1 MNPIRHPRFL
11 RSLGLA
17 ALFAC
22 ALASCSSGTGG
33 FSTDRLGRMAHVP
46 SVTRAES
53 GDVAGRATAQ
63 GEANGTRG
71 EQGRRVRLGLGAG
84 SVW

>member
-1 MNPIRHPRFL
+1 MNLIRHPRFL
-11 RSLGLA
+11 CSLGLA
-17 ALFAC
+17 VMAC
-22 ALASCSSGTGG
+22 VLASCSSGAGG

-53 GDVAGRATAQ
+53 GDAAARVTAQ
-63 GEANGTRG
+63 GEATATRSG
-71 EQGRRVRLGLGAG
+71 EGRRVRLGLGAG

>member
-1 MNPIRHPRFL
+1 MNLIRHPRFL

-17 ALFAC
+17 VMAC
-22 ALASCSSGTGG
+22 ALVSCSSGAGG
-33 FSTDRLGRMAHVP
+33 FSTDRVSRMAHVP

-53 GDVAGRATAQ
+53 GDVAGRVTAQ
-63 GEANGTRG
+63 GEANATRSEG
-71 EQGRRVRLGLGAG
+71 GRRVRLGLGAG

>member
-1 MNPIRHPRFL
+1 MIQVRHPRFL

-17 ALFAC
+17 LMAC
-22 ALASCSSGTGG
+22 TLASCSGAGG
-33 FSTDRLGRMAHVP
+33 FSAERLGGLVPVP

-53 GDVAGRATAQ
+53 GDLSARPTKQ
-63 GEANGTRG
+63 GEANSARS
-71 EQGRRVRLGLGAG
+71 ERGRRVRLGLGAG